1 MYYLFMVQTKDD
13 QTKNQTV
20 KIAQNTGHICYELG
34 IDSELPYLY
43 CW

>member
-20 KIAQNTGHICYELG
+20 KIVQNTGQIYYELG